1 MSLSAGSVVAGHR
14 VEEVV
19 ARGGMGVVYRVTHV
33 ALQRERAL
41 KLIAPELAADERF
54 RSRFRREWRVA
65 AAIDHPHAIP
75 IYDAGET
82 DGLLYIV
89 MQFVPGTDLRQMCR
103 SGPLDPDLAAVIV
116 DQVGGALDA
125 AHARGLIHRDV
136 KPANILVGTRAGE
149 PHAFLT
155 DFGLTKNLGSTV
167 QLTDQGGWVG
177 TVDYVAPEQIE
188 GRAVD
193 ARTDIYGLG
202 CVAYNALTGE
212 VPFPRDND
220 VAKIWA
226 HLKAPPPS
234 LTERVPDLAE
244 ALDRVVARAMAKDP
258 EERFPSAG
266 DLGRAMVAAARG
278 ETYAG
283 PERSVASGDASPTE
297 ADASPTEAEARTS
310 AVPLS
315 RRIRTYGREYRR
327 VGSVTVLLSVILA
340 LAVVAVALMD
350 GDSGSP
356 VATQRP
362 LVAYQSEVGQICD
375 EVNEVN
381 QAAPQRASAYR
392 KRVHEATSLQAL
404 RDAIV
409 DETVYSITV
418 ANNLSSR
425 LAGLDA
431 PSTKLRTSQR
441 RAVASWKQNVRRA
454 QAYRD
459 RLKRIRSYRDLDRV
473 VRQFDQRQRTVQ
485 ERSNATTMEGLHRLG
500 GPECEIEIP
509 PSRKVI
515 KLPKDPDAPRDSSGS
530 GSGNQPVNPNSL
542 PPDVGVQAPD
552 SSVPAPDLNAPAPDT
567 SAPTPDLAPPTYAAP
582 ERPPP
587 DIGAPAQPDEPA
599 PPADGSAN

>member
-14 VEEVV
+14 VEELV

-33 ALQRERAL
+33 ALERERAL

-65 AAIDHPHAIP
+65 ASIDHPHAIP

-103 SGPLDPDLAAVIV
+103 SGPLAPDLAAVIV

-136 KPANILVGTRAGE
+136 KPANILVETRPGE

-188 GRAVD
+188 GKAVD

-212 VPFPRDND
+212 IPFPRDND

-226 HLKAPPPS
+226 HLNDPPPS
-234 LTERVPDLAE
+234 LTERVPDVPE
-244 ALDRVVARAMAKDP
+244 ALDQVVARAMAKDP

-266 DLGRAMVAAARG
+266 DLGRAMLAAARG
-278 ETYAG
+278 ETYTG
-283 PERSVASGDASPTE
+283 PERSVASGDASPTK
-297 ADASPTEAEARTS
+297 AATRTS

-375 EVNEVN
+375 ELNEVN

-404 RDAIV
+404 HAAIV

-431 PSTKLRTSQR
+431 PRARLGTSQR

-459 RLKRIRSYRDLDRV
+459 RLTRVRSYRDLDRV

-485 ERSNATTMEGLHRLG
+485 ERSNARTMEGLHRLG
-500 GPECEIEIP
+500 GPECKIEIP
-509 PSRKVI
+509 PARKVI
-515 KLPKDPDAPRDSSGS
+515 KLPKDPDAPRGSSGN
-530 GSGNQPVNPNSL
+530 GSGNQHVNPNSL
-542 PPDVGVQAPD
+542 PPSAGTGNLNAPD
-552 SSVPAPDLNAPAPDT
+552 SGTPAPDLNAPAPDS
-567 SAPTPDLAPPTYAAP
+567 SAPPAPNLAPPAYAAP
-582 ERPPP
+582 PGDTGSPEI
-587 DIGAPAQPDEPA
+587 IGPEP
-599 PPADGSAN
+599 